1 MAPIS
6 LSHWGPLVILAAAE
20 SVILSSYV
28 VLGASPSPL
37 QMVILP
43 YAIAFFMMLWV
54 LEDAHRRQGF
64 PCYDFGF
71 FVALGFPFS
80 VVWYLLWTR
89 GLRGLLVIG
98 IFLGLYLTPW
108 LCAIGVWAVTTGLDR

>member
-80 VVWYLLWTR
+80 VIWYLLWTR
-89 GLRGLLVIG
+89 GLRGLFVIG

>member
-54 LEDAHRRQGF
+54 LEDAHRGK
-64 PCYDFGF
+64 DSL
-71 FVALGFPFS
+71 ATTS
-80 VVWYLLWTR
+80 VSSSL
-89 GLRGLLVIG
+89 
-98 IFLGLYLTPW
+98 
-108 LCAIGVWAVTTGLDR
+108 